1 MQYILTEQELNKG
14 FEIEKAG
21 ESDFMEDYATKM
33 LQDSLHKDGFLTTLQ
48 YEDQLSM
55 NKSKLIIYKRVKK
68 QNKSFIWES
77 EKGECN

>member
-21 ESDFMEDYATKM
+21 ESDFMEDYATKI

-48 YEDQLSM
+48 YEDHLSR

-68 QNKSFIWES
+68 
-77 EKGECN
+77 

>member
-21 ESDFMEDYATKM
+21 ETEFMEDYSTKI

-48 YEDQLSM
+48 YEDQLSRK
-55 NKSKLIIYKRVKK
+55 KSKLIIYKRVK
-68 QNKSFIWES
+68 E
-77 EKGECN
+77 

>member
-33 LQDSLHKDGFLTTLQ
+33 LQD
-48 YEDQLSM
+48 
-55 NKSKLIIYKRVKK
+55 
-68 QNKSFIWES
+68 
-77 EKGECN
+77 